1 MTFPNSKPRRIN
13 LLEERLNRGLS
24 PSAAAAEM
32 GIARGSLNRAE
43 RGLEVAP
50 RVAKAIADF
59 YGYRVTEVWPLE
71 NAA

>member
-1 MTFPNSKPRRIN
+1 
-13 LLEERLNRGLS
+13 
-24 PSAAAAEM
+24 M